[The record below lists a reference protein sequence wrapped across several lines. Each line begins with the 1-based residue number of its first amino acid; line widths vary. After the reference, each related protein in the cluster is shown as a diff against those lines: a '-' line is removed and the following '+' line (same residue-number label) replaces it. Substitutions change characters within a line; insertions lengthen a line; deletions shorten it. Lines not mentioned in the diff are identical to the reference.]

1 MESRNLENEA
11 KEKALCLVDMFS
23 NYTFKHEAKQC
34 ARVAVREIINANPHS
49 NPLNTEVES
58 TMLFW
63 NEVLRQIEKL

>member
-1 MESRNLENEA
+1 MEA
-11 KEKALCLVDMFS
+11 EKKARELVDKFWNVALLDS
-23 NYTFKHEAKQC
+23 YEAKQC

-63 NEVLRQIEKL
+63 NEVLRQIENL